1 MSDTTINSEFVTGVI
16 EFEPDTDDS
25 TETETAMNHT
35 DPAALTGDD
44 AVRADYDAAMARRV
58 QGTTADNARKGA
70 AEYAERE
77 RQRAQER
84 ERRTAAAGGGEVATA
99 LRGEIG
105 EAVTNTIRLDRI
117 AESARKLE
125 HRVTEERREAEAAM
139 RLAARAEHL
148 DTVLA
153 DGWTAAE
160 SKAKVPAILT
170 PHIEFVDDV
179 QHVIS
184 PSALADTVTK
194 RIREQHA
201 GKARQRVRDV
211 LAEVDTIVMSAA
223 QDVLEK
229 AGNAADT
236 LTAAGLT
243 PDASAESV
251 IENGGS
257 EVLTAWKAWK
267 RAVEAWSDIQSAR
280 RWVAVAVQAGF
291 DPRKPERLAPGDHD
305 DIEAASWWGQ
315 WVGVRVLAVSGAH
328 ESLRW
333 WVENKRPAPAGVAD
347 EIKGE
352 GSK

>member
-1 MSDTTINSEFVTGVI
+1 MSITNSEFVTGVI

-99 LRGEIG
+99 LRGEVG
-105 EAVTNTIRLDRI
+105 EAVLDVLRLDRI

-139 RLAARAEHL
+139 QLAARAEHL
-148 DTVLA
+148 DGVLA
-153 DGWTAAE
+153 EGWEAAAGK
-160 SKAKVPAILT
+160 KAVPPILA
-170 PHIEFVDDV
+170 PHIEFVDTAQ
-179 QHVIS
+179 QHVIT
-184 PSALADTVTK
+184 PYALADSAVT

-201 GKARQRVRDV
+201 RKARQRVRDV
-211 LAEVDTIVMSAA
+211 LAEVDGVILSAA

-229 AGNAADT
+229 AGSAADT

-257 EVLTAWKAWK
+257 DVLTAWKAW
-267 RAVEAWSDIQSAR
+267 RAAASQWSDIQSAR

-291 DPRKPERLAPGDHD
+291 DPRKPEHLAPRDHD

-315 WVGVRVLAVSGAH
+315 WRGVRVVGVSGAH
-328 ESLRW
+328 SALVW
-333 WVENKRPAPAGVAD
+333 WLENKRPAPAGVAQS
-347 EIKGE
+347 KTE